1 MSKPTSSSDR
11 RVHRAATVQVL
22 RWLGIFSLL
31 LALWLVDYVGVAL
44 IGTNM
49 IGASRQQQLSATL
62 AKPPV
67 LSSTQSTSAS
77 FPPTRA
83 SAIGVAIGRL
93 VIPSIGVHET
103 VIEGT
108 DLQQLTFGP
117 GHVRGTAIPGEAGNA
132 VIAGHRTT
140 WGRPF
145 ARLNELRPGDT
156 ITFTDSAGRSVYVV
170 ASSAVINPDD
180 RSVLQPTNANVLT
193 LLTCTPPHFATHR
206 LEVRALLRSTTKA
219 GPAAPLPPEGVDK
232 PVAAT
237 NGSWTPFWLVAF
249 ASLALVLLI
258 VGRSTKGRWPKIGG
272 VIALLLAATAANILL
287 VEHLPAG
294 F

>member
-1 MSKPTSSSDR
+1 MSNHTSTTGQQVR
-11 RVHRAATVQVL
+11 RATVARVL
-22 RWLGIFSLL
+22 RWLGITSLL
-31 LALWLVDYVGVAL
+31 LALLLIDLVGVAL

-49 IGASRQQQLSATL
+49 IGASRQQHLSATL

-77 FPPTRA
+77 LQTTRP
-83 SAIGVAIGRL
+83 SAIVVAIGRL

-117 GHVRGTAIPGEAGNA
+117 GHVRGTARPGEAGNA

-156 ITFTDSAGRSVYVV
+156 ITFTDS
-170 ASSAVINPDD
+170 
-180 RSVLQPTNANVLT
+180 
-193 LLTCTPPHFATHR
+193 
-206 LEVRALLRSTTKA
+206 
-219 GPAAPLPPEGVDK
+219 
-232 PVAAT
+232 
-237 NGSWTPFWLVAF
+237 
-249 ASLALVLLI
+249 
-258 VGRSTKGRWPKIGG
+258 
-272 VIALLLAATAANILL
+272 
-287 VEHLPAG
+287 
-294 F
+294 

>member
-1 MSKPTSSSDR
+1 MSNHTTTDQQAP
-11 RVHRAATVQVL
+11 RAPISRVL
-22 RWLGIFSLL
+22 RWLGMSSLL
-31 LALWLVDYVGVAL
+31 LALWLIDLVGVAL

-49 IGASRQQQLSATL
+49 IGASRQQHLSATL

-67 LSSTQSTSAS
+67 LSSAQSTSAS
-77 FPPTRA
+77 FPPTLP

-117 GHVRGTAIPGEAGNA
+117 GHFRGTAIPGEAGNA

-156 ITFTDSAGRSVYVV
+156 ITFTDAAGQSVYVV
-170 ASSAVINPDD
+170 ASSAVVNPDD

-219 GPAAPLPPEGVDK
+219 GPAAPLPPEGVAK

-237 NGSWTPFWLVAF
+237 NGAWTLFWLVAF
-249 ASLALVLLI
+249 ASLALVLL
-258 VGRSTKGRWPKIGG
+258 VVSRSTKGRWPKIGG
-272 VIALLLAATAANILL
+272 VIALLLAVTAANILL
-287 VEHLPAG
+287 VEHLPTG

>member
-1 MSKPTSSSDR
+1 
-11 RVHRAATVQVL
+11 
-22 RWLGIFSLL
+22 
-31 LALWLVDYVGVAL
+31 
-44 IGTNM
+44 
-49 IGASRQQQLSATL
+49 
-62 AKPPV
+62 
-67 LSSTQSTSAS
+67 
-77 FPPTRA
+77 
-83 SAIGVAIGRL
+83 VAIGRL
-93 VIPSIGVHET
+93 AIPSIGVEET

-117 GHVRGTAIPGEAGNA
+117 GHVHGTARPGEVGNA

-156 ITFTDSAGRSVYVV
+156 ITFTDAAGRSVYVV

-180 RSVLQPTNANVLT
+180 RSVLQPTNADVLT

-219 GPAAPLPPEGVDK
+219 GPAAPLPPEGAAK

-237 NGSWTPFWLVAF
+237 NGSWTLFWLVAF
-249 ASLALVLLI
+249 ASIAFVLFFLS
-258 VGRSTKGRWPKIGG
+258 RSIKGRWPKIGG
-272 VIALLLAATAANILL
+272 VIALLLAATTANILL

>member
-1 MSKPTSSSDR
+1 
-11 RVHRAATVQVL
+11 
-22 RWLGIFSLL
+22 L
-31 LALWLVDYVGVAL
+31 LALWLVDLVGVAL

-77 FPPTRA
+77 FPPTRT

-93 VIPSIGVHET
+93 VIPSIGVRET

-156 ITFTDSAGRSVYVV
+156 ITFTDAAGHSVYVV
-170 ASSAVINPDD
+170 ASSTVINPDD

-219 GPAAPLPPEGVDK
+219 GPAAPLPPEGARMAPGAMSSLWVLL
-232 PVAAT
+232 
-237 NGSWTPFWLVAF
+237 WLVLFSILAIMLF
-249 ASLALVLLI
+249 ALGA
-258 VGRSTKGRWPKIGG
+258 STKRRWPNIAAMVAFVL
-272 VIALLLAATAANILL
+272 VISTANVLL